1 MSLLTVALAAVLAAE
16 GTATPPHLVMILQDD
31 LGWYDTA
38 IHNPANLDVTG
49 NITALA
55 QAGVVLS
62 CHYVRAPPCPTPPS
76 LASSPILVSPS
87 HARCTMRCNVDRC

>member
-1 MSLLTVALAAVLAAE
+1 MSGLLKVALAAVLAAE

-62 CHYVRAPPCPTPPS
+62 CHYVRRLPRSPRPTPPS
-76 LASSPILVSPS
+76 LASSPILQ
-87 HARCTMRCNVDRC
+87 